1 MKEKKSA
8 KMIENAI
15 GKNGEVLCP
24 SCGKGSTWIGEDGNR
39 WTSPMRRFVIAGKV
53 NALMHVSCIDRMLRE
68 AKIHA
73 K

>member
-1 MKEKKSA
+1 MKEKKSG
-8 KMIENAI
+8 KMIENTL

-24 SCGKGSTWIGEDGNR
+24 SCGKGTIWMGGDGRR

-53 NALMHVSCIDRMLRE
+53 NALMHESCIARILRE
-68 AKIHA
+68 AKVHA